1 MGQPRPLFRLFSVFS
16 NKHYNFYNK
25 IYEKCP
31 SSIQCRD
38 SNPRPLKRESLPI
51 TTRPGLPPKRILGT
65 MEKHHCLADLLFI
78 LFHLPALL
86 SLNERQFYLFG
97 KIQTSQTGG
106 QLYSDTSPHGE
117 RSTIFI

>member
-1 MGQPRPLFRLFSVFS
+1 
-16 NKHYNFYNK
+16 
-25 IYEKCP
+25 
-31 SSIQCRD
+31 
-38 SNPRPLKRESLPI
+38 
-51 TTRPGLPPKRILGT
+51 